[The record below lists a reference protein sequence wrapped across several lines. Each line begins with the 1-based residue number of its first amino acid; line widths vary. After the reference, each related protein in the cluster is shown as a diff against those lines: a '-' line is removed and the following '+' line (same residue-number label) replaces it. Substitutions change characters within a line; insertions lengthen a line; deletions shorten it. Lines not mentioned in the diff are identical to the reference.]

1 MGAQQ
6 MFGGSNGGYGAA
18 GGVETNAPQPDAPA
32 SAPNP
37 MAGMMQQ
44 MMSDPARMQQS
55 MAMAQQLFGGGGAM
69 STPAGAVPTTTP
81 VGNPMAEAMQR
92 ARFAGQLSQLVA
104 MGFTNEAICL
114 RVLAQ
119 HNGRIDAAIDALL
132 ASGEGSA

>member
-1 MGAQQ
+1 
-6 MFGGSNGGYGAA
+6 
-18 GGVETNAPQPDAPA
+18 
-32 SAPNP
+32 
-37 MAGMMQQ
+37 MMQQ

-55 MAMAQQLFGGGGAM
+55 TAMVQQLFGGGAM
-69 STPAGAVPTTTP
+69 PTPAGAVPTTTP
-81 VGNPMAEAMQR
+81 AANPIAEAMQR
-92 ARFAGQLSQLVA
+92 ARFASQLSQLVA